1 MYPSLAMKSARAC
14 RSLARPPLDRANIG
28 QSLLSRYSSTNNMSL
43 ALVDRP
49 APARPPALPNP
60 HPAPADAPTKET
72 RAAGLDRSPSLR
84 TKELVSC
91 DPTLWQAN
99 ANKVYMLWYEWNRI
113 LISQWHFG
121 EKQVSAG
128 FTAGDGRLTCG
139 V

>member
-1 MYPSLAMKSARAC
+1 MGRPRHAR
-14 RSLARPPLDRANIG
+14 RPCTTPIR
-28 QSLLSRYSSTNNMSL
+28 R
-43 ALVDRP
+43 R
-49 APARPPALPNP
+49 
-60 HPAPADAPTKET
+60 PADAPTKET
-72 RAAGLDRSPSLR
+72 RAARQGGSPSLR

-91 DPTLWQAN
+91 YPTLWQAN

-113 LISQWHFG
+113 LISQWLFG